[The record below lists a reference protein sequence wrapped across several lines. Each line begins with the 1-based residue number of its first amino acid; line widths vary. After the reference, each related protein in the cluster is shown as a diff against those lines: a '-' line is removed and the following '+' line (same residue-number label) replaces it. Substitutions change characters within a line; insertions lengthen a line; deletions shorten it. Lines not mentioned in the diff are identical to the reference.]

1 MYASVSVSVNESQ
14 SAAIPPVFRTPN
26 ADRPFKDEIVVEI
39 LSLDDKDFTGTIT
52 TSEAR
57 ITIFEDVLGF
67 KQDDLA
73 GIKIGYNQGR
83 IITYKLKQQFN
94 INELHEWEKFSFER
108 SCGKDIHE
116 QTRRLRGIAV

>member
-1 MYASVSVSVNESQ
+1 MSSTTAPKSYANVSVSSNASVNASQ

-26 ADRPFKDEIVVEI
+26 ADGPFKDEIVVEI
-39 LSLDDKDFTGTIT
+39 LSLDDKEFTGTIT

-73 GIKIGYNQGR
+73 GIKIGYN
-83 IITYKLKQQFN
+83 
-94 INELHEWEKFSFER
+94 
-108 SCGKDIHE
+108 
-116 QTRRLRGIAV
+116 